1 VSVVF
6 GYLHGI
12 LFISLHCM
20 GCWEESLLFRGW
32 SPGEGPMGDRPVH
45 TPDPLRSRSSLLRI
59 SFTEIG
65 MHSVMSLY
73 CFTGHLVVLCAQ
85 TSRHCR
91 PGRALC
97 SWMKKSARWF
107 CFACIGAL
115 RFHALMSF
123 MDAGFCCS
131 ANQHFAYFSTTSKYV
146 FFKEQIIN

>member
-45 TPDPLRSRSSLLRI
+45 TPDPLRSRSSLFRI
-59 SFTEIG
+59 SFTEIR

-73 CFTGHLVVLCAQ
+73 CFTGHLVLLCAQ

-91 PGRALC
+91 PGRALVC
-97 SWMKKSARWF
+97 SWMKKSEGDFVLLASVHSVFMLW
-107 CFACIGAL
+107 CHSWMPAFAVQLINTL
-115 RFHALMSF
+115 HI
-123 MDAGFCCS
+123 S
-131 ANQHFAYFSTTSKYV
+131 AQQVNMFSLK
-146 FFKEQIIN
+146 NRL